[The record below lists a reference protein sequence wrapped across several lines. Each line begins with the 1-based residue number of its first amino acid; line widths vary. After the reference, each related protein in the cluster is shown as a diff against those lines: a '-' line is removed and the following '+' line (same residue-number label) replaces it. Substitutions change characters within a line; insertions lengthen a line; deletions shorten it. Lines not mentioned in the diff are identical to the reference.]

1 MNIQTLNVHYEKC
14 IHAAFSSPPHV
25 LQIGEDK
32 CLLLVE
38 ATGDDVL
45 GILVSQPV
53 GLIDAQVLPEK
64 LFVIS
69 HLYH

>member
-1 MNIQTLNVHYEKC
+1 MHTYMLL
-14 IHAAFSSPPHV
+14 SRPPPHV

-32 CLLLVE
+32 RLLLVE

-45 GILVSQPV
+45 GVLVSQPV

-69 HLYH
+69 HLYHQGDVKHIL